1 MHYYPDRD
9 VIYQK
14 LGDDIL
20 LLHLR
25 TNRFY
30 ELNNTAARIW
40 ELITAGSDLDHTVGQ
55 LACEFNVEPAALAPD
70 VESAISSMT
79 KENLLE
85 PHAGG

>member
-1 MHYYPDRD
+1 MHYQPDRD

-30 ELNNTAARIW
+30 ELNNTAARVW
-40 ELITAGSDLDHTVGQ
+40 ELISTGSDLEHTVVQ
-55 LACEFNVEPAALAPD
+55 LASEFNAETAVLMPAVEA
-70 VESAISSMT
+70 VITSMT
-79 KENLLE
+79 RENLLK
-85 PHAGG
+85 PHAAA

>member
-1 MHYYPDRD
+1 MHYQPDRD

-40 ELITAGSDLDHTVGQ
+40 ELITAGSDLEHTVGQ
-55 LACEFNVEPAALAPD
+55 LASEFNVEPDVLMPA
-70 VESAISSMT
+70 VESALSSMT
-79 KENLLE
+79 KENLLK